1 MFGWQIVVNT
11 KERTVLFADEAAL
24 RRGVHAIGRSIGA
37 QAALFCLVDDH
48 LHAVLDIWKR
58 PLNAQD
64 EALHQYWGRAVGTGR
79 RWSGGGGPG
88 DTPSVR
94 LSTRGRRLFERF
106 PDQSGMLAT

>member
-48 LHAVLDIWKR
+48 LHAIVAGADHGSAYRHDRARRVLDQ
-58 PLNAQD
+58 PHHPAD
-64 EALHQYWGRAVGTGR
+64 
-79 RWSGGGGPG
+79 PG
-88 DTPSVR
+88 LP
-94 LSTRGRRLFERF
+94 G
-106 PDQSGMLAT
+106 